1 MPPAQM
7 TRKACDVCYRKRIR
21 CDGQKPR
28 CSHCVLYKSDCT
40 FQATSRKAAIRKQPN
55 RTAAALQSQVQSL
68 ETSLDEAQQRIK
80 ELEERLTQKSS
91 LQNPLQSLQP
101 QLGEYDV
108 SYSGRASLDLGLEL
122 PPQHE
127 ALSGVNKFLATFNTI
142 LPLFHPQRLLSRV
155 NSWYE
160 RPHQRDTS
168 TWAAINVV
176 LSLAYR
182 HIPDEEKPPNYST
195 LHFMNKAQSVLNDIM
210 LGDSSLLDV
219 QTIVGMVVLLQATS
233 DLKPASALIPI
244 ALRLA
249 HGLQLHSRSNSDHL
263 SASETL
269 ERDRVFW
276 IAYIL
281 DRDISM
287 RTKLPPIQSQNDVS
301 IDWPS
306 ATPTDGAGMLYTAD
320 NSSSFNF
327 FLSRVQLAHIQGE
340 VYEAMLSKSPTAS
353 DAYVRFD
360 NVTRIH
366 QMLDDWLARIPSEF
380 SPSAITQ
387 SGNANL
393 QRAFGVLYSSHL
405 TCRSVVCKA
414 HAMEAQWI
422 PSLQDFGRKAV
433 EQEAVTAPRLP
444 VGWHKL
450 VHESREYIELFIAIN
465 RKDPAFIWMTACTY
479 ISAAVCL
486 TANSLFNPWHT
497 KAGTDDQLID
507 PAFSFLDDI
516 ILQAPLPQLKR
527 LRHSWD
533 ELLKNSRE
541 MSFRNA
547 VQNVDWLEA
556 TCS

>member
-40 FQATSRKAAIRKQPN
+40 FQATSRKAAIRKRSN
-55 RTAAALQSQVQSL
+55 GSAAALQSQVQSL

-91 LQNPLQSLQP
+91 SQSSQP

-108 SYSGRASLDLGLEL
+108 SYSGRGSLEFGLEL

-127 ALSGVNKFLATFNTI
+127 VLSGVNKFLATFNTI
-142 LPLFHPQRLLSRV
+142 LPLFHPQRLLSRI
-155 NSWYE
+155 SLWYE
-160 RPHQRDTS
+160 QPHQQNTS

-182 HIPDEEKPPNYST
+182 HIPDEEKPPIYST

-263 SASETL
+263 TASESL

-287 RTKLPPIQSQNDVS
+287 RTKLPPIQSQNDIS

-306 ATPTDGAGMLYTAD
+306 AVPTDGAGMLYTAD
-320 NSSSFNF
+320 SSSSFNF
-327 FLSRVQLAHIQGE
+327 FLSRVQLAHMQGE

-366 QMLDDWLARIPSEF
+366 QMLDDWLARIPFEF

-414 HAMEAQWI
+414 HAMESQWI

-433 EQEAVTAPRLP
+433 EQGVVTAPRLP

-465 RKDPAFIWMTACTY
+465 RKDPAFIW
-479 ISAAVCL
+479 
-486 TANSLFNPWHT
+486 
-497 KAGTDDQLID
+497 
-507 PAFSFLDDI
+507 
-516 ILQAPLPQLKR
+516 
-527 LRHSWD
+527 
-533 ELLKNSRE
+533 
-541 MSFRNA
+541 
-547 VQNVDWLEA
+547 
-556 TCS
+556 

>member
-1 MPPAQM
+1 MPSSQI

-40 FQATSRKAAIRKQPN
+40 FQATSRKAATRKRPN
-55 RTAAALQSQVQSL
+55 GTAALQSQVHSL
-68 ETSLDEAQQRIK
+68 ESSLDEAQQRIK
-80 ELEERLTQKSS
+80 ELEERLSQKSS
-91 LQNPLQSLQP
+91 RQVNREQVKD
-101 QLGEYDV
+101 YDV
-108 SYSGRASLDLGLEL
+108 SYSGKGSLELGHEL

-127 ALSGVNKFLATFNTI
+127 VLSGVNKFLTTFNTI
-142 LPLFHPQRLLSRV
+142 LPLFDPQRLLSRV
-155 NSWYE
+155 NTWYE
-160 RPHQRDTS
+160 RPHQRNTS

-182 HIPDEEKPPNYST
+182 HIPDEEKPPKYST
-195 LHFMNKAQSVLNDIM
+195 LYFMNMAQSVLNDIM
-210 LGDSSLLDV
+210 LGDSNLLDV

-249 HGLQLHSRSNSDHL
+249 HGLRLHTRSNSEHL
-263 SASETL
+263 SAPETL

-281 DRDISM
+281 DRDLSM
-287 RTKLPPIQSQNDVS
+287 RTKLPPIQSQNDIS

-306 ATPTDGAGMLYTAD
+306 ATPADGA
-320 NSSSFNF
+320 
-327 FLSRVQLAHIQGE
+327 
-340 VYEAMLSKSPTAS
+340 
-353 DAYVRFD
+353 
-360 NVTRIH
+360 
-366 QMLDDWLARIPSEF
+366 DDLLARIPFEF

-387 SGNANL
+387 GGNANL

-433 EQEAVTAPRLP
+433 EQGAVTAPRLP

-450 VHESREYIELFIAIN
+450 VHESRGYIELFIAIDH
-465 RKDPAFIWMTACTY
+465 KDPAFIW
-479 ISAAVCL
+479 
-486 TANSLFNPWHT
+486 
-497 KAGTDDQLID
+497 
-507 PAFSFLDDI
+507 
-516 ILQAPLPQLKR
+516 
-527 LRHSWD
+527 
-533 ELLKNSRE
+533 
-541 MSFRNA
+541 
-547 VQNVDWLEA
+547 
-556 TCS
+556 

>member
-1 MPPAQM
+1 MPPTQM

-40 FQATSRKAAIRKQPN
+40 FKATSRKAAIRKQPN
-55 RTAAALQSQVQSL
+55 STAAALQSQVQSL

-80 ELEERLTQKSS
+80 ELEGRLSQKS
-91 LQNPLQSLQP
+91 NRQSDQV
-101 QLGEYDV
+101 QANGYDV
-108 SYSGRASLDLGLEL
+108 SYSGEVSHESSLEL

-127 ALSGVNKFLATFNTI
+127 VLSGVNKFLTTFNTI
-142 LPLFHPQRLLSRV
+142 LPLFHPRRLLSRV
-155 NSWYE
+155 NTWYE
-160 RPHQRDTS
+160 QPHQRDAS
-168 TWAAINVV
+168 SWAAINVV
-176 LSLAYR
+176 LALAYR
-182 HIPDEEKPPNYST
+182 HIPDEEKPRNYST
-195 LHFMNKAQSVLNDIM
+195 LDFMSKAQSVLNDIM
-210 LGDSSLLDV
+210 LGESNLLDV

-233 DLKPASALIPI
+233 DLKPASALVPI

-249 HGLQLHSRSNSDHL
+249 HGLGLHTRSGSEHL
-263 SASETL
+263 SPSESL
-269 ERDRVFW
+269 EQDRVFW

-281 DRDISM
+281 DRDIAM
-287 RTKLPPIQSQNDVS
+287 RTKLPPIQSQNDIS
-301 IDWPS
+301 IGWPS

-320 NSSSFNF
+320 SSSSFNF

-340 VYEAMLSKSPTAS
+340 VYEAMLSKSPIAA
-353 DAYVRFD
+353 DVYVRLE
-360 NVTRIH
+360 NVARIH
-366 QMLDDWLARIPSEF
+366 HMLDEWLACIPFEF

-433 EQEAVTAPRLP
+433 EQGVVTAPRLP
-444 VGWHKL
+444 VGWNKL
-450 VHESREYIELFIAIN
+450 VHESRQYISLFMAIDQ
-465 RKDPAFIWMTACTY
+465 KDPAFIWMTACTY

-497 KAGTDDQLID
+497 TIETDDQLIAQ
-507 PAFSFLDDI
+507 AFTFLEDI

-527 LRHSWD
+527 LRISWD
-533 ELLKNSRE
+533 ELLKNARQ
-541 MSFRNA
+541 MSFQNS
-547 VQNVDWLEA
+547 VQNIDWLEA

>member
-1 MPPAQM
+1 
-7 TRKACDVCYRKRIR
+7 
-21 CDGQKPR
+21 
-28 CSHCVLYKSDCT
+28 
-40 FQATSRKAAIRKQPN
+40 
-55 RTAAALQSQVQSL
+55 VQSL

-91 LQNPLQSLQP
+91 RQSDQP
-101 QLGEYDV
+101 RKGEYDV
-108 SYSGRASLDLGLEL
+108 SYSGRGSLELGLEL
-122 PPQHE
+122 PPEHE
-127 ALSGVNKFLATFNTI
+127 VLSGVNKFLATFNTI
-142 LPLFHPQRLLSRV
+142 LPLFHTQRLLSRV
-155 NSWYE
+155 NLWYE
-160 RPHQRDTS
+160 QPHQRNTS

-219 QTIVGMVVLLQATS
+219 QTIVGMVLLLQATS

-249 HGLQLHSRSNSDHL
+249 HGLGLHTRSSSEHL
-263 SASETL
+263 SASEAL
-269 ERDRVFW
+269 ERHRVFW
-276 IAYIL
+276 IAYVL

-287 RTKLPPIQSQNDVS
+287 RTKLPPIQSQNDIS

-306 ATPTDGAGMLYTAD
+306 ATPNDGAGMLYTAD

-327 FLSRVQLAHIQGE
+327 FLSRVQLAHIQGQ

-353 DAYVRFD
+353 DLYVRLD
-360 NVTRIH
+360 NVARIH
-366 QMLDDWLARIPSEF
+366 QMLDDWLVRIPFEF
-380 SPSAITQ
+380 SSSAVTQ

-422 PSLQDFGRKAV
+422 PSLQDFGIKAV
-433 EQEAVTAPRLP
+433 EEGAVVAPRLP

-450 VHESREYIELFIAIN
+450 VHESREYIELFVAID
-465 RKDPAFIWMTACTY
+465 RKDPAFIW
-479 ISAAVCL
+479 
-486 TANSLFNPWHT
+486 
-497 KAGTDDQLID
+497 
-507 PAFSFLDDI
+507 
-516 ILQAPLPQLKR
+516 
-527 LRHSWD
+527 
-533 ELLKNSRE
+533 
-541 MSFRNA
+541 
-547 VQNVDWLEA
+547 
-556 TCS
+556 